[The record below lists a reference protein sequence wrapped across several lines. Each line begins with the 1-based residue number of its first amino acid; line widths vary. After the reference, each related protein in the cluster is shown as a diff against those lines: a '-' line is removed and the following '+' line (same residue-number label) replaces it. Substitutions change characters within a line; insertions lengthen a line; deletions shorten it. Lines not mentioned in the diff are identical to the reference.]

1 MYQARRI
8 AVVVP
13 ARNEERLIERT
24 LLGIPDF
31 VDHIVVVDDQSADD
45 TAARVRGLTD
55 PRIELSTSSE
65 RLGVGRAIE
74 RGYVAA
80 LRAAADVIC
89 VMAGDNQMDPADLVH
104 LVTPVASGSADYAKG
119 NRFLHPERRRMP
131 WPRRLAGRVLAWFT
145 RWASGLELDDSQCG
159 YTALSRNAAEFLLT
173 RPLWP
178 SYGYP
183 NDVLVRLGC
192 AGYVTVERPVRP
204 VYADEVS
211 GVRFWHALVV
221 LYVIARART
230 QEARRHSPHASA
242 VHRAR

>member
-8 AVVVP
+8 VVVVP

-31 VDHIVVVDDQSADD
+31 VDHIVVVDDQSTDE

-159 YTALSRNAAEFLLT
+159 YT
-173 RPLWP
+173 
-178 SYGYP
+178 

-211 GVRFWHALVV
+211 GVRFWHAFVV